1 MSRQASGSA
10 TLAVAGTPAH
20 DAHDALPIAAGAYGD
35 RNAAIYDQIYPRVE
49 TGLLDQLESLAGKGP
64 ALELG
69 VGTGRVALPLAQRG
83 VPVVGVDASTAM
95 LARLHERR
103 RSEPVRTVLANFV
116 DADLGGPYSL
126 IYALVSTLNLL
137 PDLGTFARCLSHAR
151 RFLKPDGALLIESYL
166 SSEPSGHRQQ
176 SQVPIATRH
185 GQAYYQVQALAIDL
199 IDQDRFACA
208 AGLVLHERWC
218 NWAAAPWHADAPPFA
233 RHISIYRLGST
244 SER

>member
-1 MSRQASGSA
+1 MIQRESGSS
-10 TLAVAGTPAH
+10 TPSVAI
-20 DAHDALPIAAGAYGD
+20 PIAAGAYGE

-49 TGLLDQLESLAGKGP
+49 AGLLDRLESLAGKGP
-64 ALELG
+64 VLELG
-69 VGTGRVALPLAQRG
+69 VGTGRVALPLARRG

-103 RSEPVRTVLANFV
+103 RSEPVHTLLADFV
-116 DADLGGPYSL
+116 DTHLGGPYSL

-151 RFLKPDGALLIESYL
+151 RFLQPDGVLLIESYL
-166 SSEPSGHRQQ
+166 SSEPSGYRQPL
-176 SQVPIATRH
+176 QVSIATQH

-199 IDQDRFACA
+199 ADQDRFAHL
-208 AGLVLHERWC
+208 AGLVLQSRWC
-218 NWAAAPWHADAPPFA
+218 NWAAAPWHADPPPFA